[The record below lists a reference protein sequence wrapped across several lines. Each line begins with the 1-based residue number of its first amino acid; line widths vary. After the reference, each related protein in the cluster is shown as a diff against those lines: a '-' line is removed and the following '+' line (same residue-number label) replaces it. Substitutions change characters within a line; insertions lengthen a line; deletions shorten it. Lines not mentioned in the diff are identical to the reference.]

1 MASKL
6 GLRLQWIL
14 VHHNVRSSQQKHYSV
29 ETALGIQYAKKLKRW
44 SQRPNTI
51 DITVE
56 DTVLMAHQDDRERKE
71 AW

>member
-1 MASKL
+1 M
-6 GLRLQWIL
+6 
-14 VHHNVRSSQQKHYSV
+14 RSSQQKHYSV

-71 AW
+71 A